1 MTDSERLY
9 SYACSLAF
17 AAFGF
22 AVAIAS
28 QPLWTRPAPS
38 GQVPGYMRT
47 HGLDARGPFWFT
59 VTLVVLP
66 LIVAFA
72 TRRLSAILSESDA
85 QPWARMTCWAACA
98 ASIWL
103 AVISP
108 DVAYVIAPVVLFV
121 PLAFILRR
129 FDARFSSDDV
139 VLLPAFIVTFFALL
153 DLTDADGRLL
163 LIASAFVLFAMRL
176 ALSRKTNAFAFTP
189 LGIIPEA
196 TLLFGHR
203 AWLNVLAL
211 AIVFVTPWIGRGSKK
226 VLTFVAYPA
235 FVYFLPLACSL
246 WASEGVLRVSFF
258 EAGHSV
264 LRASDMM
271 HGARPYRET
280 VPMHGFI
287 EDGALDYV
295 LMRFGARTA
304 GSVMKG
310 HELASQLNAPAMY
323 AVTTAAAASP
333 AAGLLAVLF
342 ANGGS
347 SLRCAFAL
355 FAVALMVAAYRRESF
370 VLLRRAAVL
379 TVVACLTSLDFGA
392 YAVLALIV
400 TAILM
405 TPRRSAFK
413 AIGAGIAIAA
423 APVVLLFAIFGILT
437 AAISRTLALGSLA
450 PGSSSGFFMAPKLLH
465 DLRYFPDVL
474 YAFLQRPSMAIG
486 VWIAA
491 VLILAIGLAMNVPR
505 NYAPLVILAAFVA
518 ATGLSYAERRHLY
531 PIENG
536 GYPMVFAATALLLR
550 DRRQAARVCGIVA
563 AAILFVAAG
572 ITPNIAVMS
581 SVRRQR
587 GTTDTNV
594 TEVRE
599 IHRARGILMD
609 KPDAEYLTTLN
620 NYFSQN
626 LGPTE
631 TFFDFTNHGLIYYLL
646 DRRCP
651 VPMNEVAA
659 YETASGQ
666 REVIRC
672 LEQQR
677 EVTYALI
684 PASYDR
690 YEMDA
695 VPNRE
700 RAPLV
705 WAYLQEHFQPAFEQ
719 GAVVVWKRI
728 E

>member
-1 MTDSERLY
+1 MSERLH
-9 SYACSLAF
+9 SYVCSLAF

-28 QPLWTRPAPS
+28 QPLWTRTAPP
-38 GQVPGYMRT
+38 GQVPGYMLA

-72 TRRLSAILSESDA
+72 TRRVSAILSESDSR
-85 QPWARMTCWAACA
+85 PWARMTCWAACA
-98 ASIWL
+98 AAVWL

-108 DVAYVIAPVVLFV
+108 DVADVIAPVVLFV

-129 FDARFSSDDV
+129 FEARFSSDDV
-139 VLLPAFIVTFFALL
+139 VLLPALIVTFLALL

-211 AIVFVTPWIGRGSKK
+211 AIVFVTPFVTLFVTPWTGRGSKK

-246 WASEGVLRVSFF
+246 WAAEGALRVSFF

-264 LRASDMM
+264 LRASDMT
-271 HGARPYRET
+271 HGARPYRDT

-287 EDGALDYV
+287 EDGAFDYV

-310 HELASQLNAPAMY
+310 HELASQLNAPAIY

-342 ANGGS
+342 ANGGP
-347 SLRCAFAL
+347 SLRCAAAL
-355 FAVALMVAAYRRESF
+355 FAVALMVVAFRRESF
-370 VLLRRAAVL
+370 VLLRRAAAL

-392 YAVLALIV
+392 YAVLALVV

-405 TPRRSAFK
+405 IPRRSAFK
-413 AIGAGIAIAA
+413 AIGAGIAIGA
-423 APVVLLFAIFGILT
+423 APVVLLFAIFGILR

-450 PGSSSGFFMAPKLLH
+450 PGSSIGFFAAPKLLH
-465 DLRYFPDVL
+465 DLRYFPDVV

-491 VLILAIGLAMNVPR
+491 VLILATGLAMKVPR

-536 GYPMVFAATALLLR
+536 GYPMIFAATALLLR
-550 DRRQAARVCGIVA
+550 ERRQAARVCGILA
-563 AAILFVAAG
+563 AAILFLAAG
-572 ITPNIAVMS
+572 ITPNIAIMS

-587 GTTDTNV
+587 GTNDPNV

-609 KPDAEYLTTLN
+609 KPDAEYLTTVN
-620 NYFSQN
+620 GYFSQN

-659 YETASGQ
+659 YETA
-666 REVIRC
+666 
-672 LEQQR
+672 
-677 EVTYALI
+677 
-684 PASYDR
+684 
-690 YEMDA
+690 
-695 VPNRE
+695 
-700 RAPLV
+700 
-705 WAYLQEHFQPAFEQ
+705 
-719 GAVVVWKRI
+719 
-728 E
+728 

>member
-1 MTDSERLY
+1 MSDSERVY

-28 QPLWTRPAPS
+28 QPLWTRPARA
-38 GQVPGYMRT
+38 GQVPGYMLS

-66 LIVAFA
+66 LIAAAA
-72 TRRLSAILSESDA
+72 TRRVSAILGQADT

-98 ASIWL
+98 ASVWL
-103 AVISP
+103 ALISP
-108 DVAYVIAPVVLFV
+108 DVLYVVAPVVLFV
-121 PLAFILRR
+121 PVAFVLRR
-129 FDARFSSDDV
+129 FEARFSSDDV
-139 VLLPAFIVTFFALL
+139 VLLPALIVVYLALL
-153 DLTDADGRLL
+153 DLTEADGRLL
-163 LIASAFVLFAMRL
+163 LIAAIWLLFVLRLFRSNFVFA
-176 ALSRKTNAFAFTP
+176 P

-211 AIVFVTPWIGRGSKK
+211 AIVFVPPWFVRNGSKR

-235 FVYFLPLACSL
+235 FVYFLPLAASL
-246 WASEGVLRVSFF
+246 WAAEGAMRISFF

-264 LRASDMM
+264 LRASDMT
-271 HGARPYRET
+271 HGARPYRDT

-287 EDGALDYV
+287 EDGTLDYV

-323 AVTTAAAASP
+323 AVTTAAAGSP

-342 ANGGS
+342 ANCGS
-347 SLRCAFAL
+347 SLRCAVAL
-355 FAVALMVAAYRRESF
+355 FAVALMIVAFRRESF
-370 VLLRRAAVL
+370 VLLRRAAGL
-379 TVVACLTSLDFGA
+379 TVLACLTSLDFGA

-413 AIGAGIAIAA
+413 AIGTGIAIAA
-423 APVVLLFAIFGILT
+423 APVVLLFAIFGILA

-450 PGSSSGFFMAPKLLH
+450 PGSSIGFFAAPQLLH

-474 YAFLQRPSMAIG
+474 YGFLQRPSMAIG

-491 VLILAIGLAMNVPR
+491 VLILAVGLTTKAPR
-505 NYAPLVILAAFVA
+505 TYAPLVILAAFVA
-518 ATGLSYAERRHLY
+518 ATSLSYAERRHLY

-536 GYPMVFAATALLLR
+536 GYPMIFAATALLLR

-563 AAILFVAAG
+563 AAVLFVAAG

-587 GTTDTNV
+587 GTNDPNV

-609 KPDAEYLTTLN
+609 KPDAEYLTTVN

-659 YETASGQ
+659 YETAYGQ
-666 REVIRC
+666 REVIQR
-672 LEQQR
+672 LEQQH

-690 YEMDA
+690 YEMDG
-695 VPNRE
+695 VPNRD

-705 WAYLQEHFQPAFEQ
+705 WAYLQQHFHPAFEQ
-719 GAVVVWKRI
+719 GAVIVWKRQ
-728 E
+728 